1 MILER
6 PPEAWAVYVLAHGA
20 GAGMRHPFMESFAK
34 ALAAEGVAT
43 LRYEFPYM
51 EKGARRIDAKPVLYA
66 RVREAVE
73 KARDE
78 RLPIF
83 AGGKSFGG
91 RMTSEA
97 QAAQPLPEMRGIAFA
112 GFPLHPARKPG
123 TGRADHL
130 KGVGVPMLFMQGTRD
145 ELADLS
151 LLKPIVAALPHATLH
166 LIEGADH
173 SLRKAIVELAET
185 FAAWARPLAQRPS
198 GESSSRA
205 SRSAGSL

>member
-6 PPEAWAVYVLAHGA
+6 PPEAWAIYVLAHGA

-51 EKGARRIDAKPVLYA
+51 EKGARRIDAKPVLHA

-130 KGVGVPMLFMQGTRD
+130 KGMSVPMLFMQGTRD

-205 SRSAGSL
+205 SRSAGSR

>member
-6 PPEAWAVYVLAHGA
+6 PPEAWAIYVLAHGA

-34 ALAAEGVAT
+34 ALAAGGIAT

-51 EKGARRIDAKPVLYA
+51 EKGGRRIDPKPVLYA
-66 RVREAVE
+66 CVRDAVE
-73 KARDE
+73 KAHGE

-97 QAAQPLPEMRGIAFA
+97 QAAQPLPEVRGIAFA

-123 TGRADHL
+123 IGRADHL
-130 KGVGVPMLFMQGTRD
+130 KDVGVPMLFMQGTRD

-151 LLKPIVAALPHATLH
+151 LLKPIVAALPNATLH

-205 SRSAGSL
+205 SRSAGSR

>member
-6 PPEAWAVYVLAHGA
+6 PPEAWAIYVLAHGA

-51 EKGARRIDAKPVLYA
+51 EKGARRIDAKPVLHA

-151 LLKPIVAALPHATLH
+151 LLKPIVAALPNATLH

-205 SRSAGSL
+205 SRSAGSR

>member
-6 PPEAWAVYVLAHGA
+6 PPEAWAIYVLAHGA
-20 GAGMRHPFMESFAK
+20 GAGMRHPFRESFAK

-51 EKGARRIDAKPVLYA
+51 EKGARRIDAKPVLHA

-151 LLKPIVAALPHATLH
+151 LLKPIVAALPNATLH

-205 SRSAGSL
+205 SRSAGSR

>member
-51 EKGARRIDAKPVLYA
+51 EKGTRRIDAKPVLHA

-130 KGVGVPMLFMQGTRD
+130 KGVSVPMLFMQGTRD

-205 SRSAGSL
+205 SRSAGSR